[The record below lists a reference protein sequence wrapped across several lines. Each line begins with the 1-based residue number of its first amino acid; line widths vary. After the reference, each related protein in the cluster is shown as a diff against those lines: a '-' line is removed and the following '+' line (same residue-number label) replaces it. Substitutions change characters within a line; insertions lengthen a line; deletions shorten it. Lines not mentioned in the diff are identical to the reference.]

1 MGCCVLA
8 GDDDVHVCRCQVTRP
23 DQALLVVVALGDS
36 SQCAGHT
43 HTVGAHGH
51 GLQLAV
57 LVQNLQAQC
66 LSVLAAQGEDVA
78 HLDTAGCHQLAGAVR
93 CRVAF
98 AHLARLDH
106 AVGGEVAAED
116 QVRHVLALF
125 VCAGHPA
132 GTAHHTGV
140 NEEGNA
146 GCGSYRILVLGVCAE
161 QGCVQA
167 QAGANVALDQLR
179 VCLQVLFAG
188 CLDLDL
194 AADAQQGADVDLNAA
209 QVHGTVAGNAH
220 GEDLTLAGGGD
231 DGAQEALEGLR
242 SFQGAAGNLGVQF
255 VHALHQGLNGGGVG
269 GVHKDCRRGV
279 LGDFDFLGNHGGDGL
294 NVCRVAAR
302 GTHEGVLTD
311 GGRVQELFTA
321 GAAHRAGL
329 CGHNDNLQAQ
339 ALKDALVGGTVSHVR
354 LVQAL
359 VVNVEGV
366 GVLHDEL
373 AAAQQTRAGARLVA
387 VLGLNLVQV
396 NRKVLVGGVQV
407 LDQQSEHFLVGGC
420 QQHVGTL
427 TVLETEEVVAVLIP
441 AVSCLVGFAGQ
452 QCGEVNFLR
461 ANGIHLFTDDVL
473 DLAQYLQAQGQPGV
487 HAGGCAADVTG
498 ADQQLVAGDLSVY
511 GVLAQSAHEEVGKAK
526 YHDSP

>member
-8 GDDDVHVCRCQVTRP
+8 GDDDVNVCRCQVTRP

-36 SQCAGHT
+36 GKCAGHA
-43 HTVGAHGH
+43 HAVGAHGH

-57 LVQNLQAQC
+57 LVQDLQAQR

-78 HLDTAGCHQLAGAVR
+78 HLDAAGCHQLAGAVR

-98 AHLARLDH
+98 AHLARLDD
-106 AVGGEVAAED
+106 AVGGEVSAED

-125 VCAGHPA
+125 VRAGDPA
-132 GTAHHTGV
+132 GTAHHAGV
-140 NEEGNA
+140 NEEGDA
-146 GCGSYRILVLGVCAE
+146 GCGSHGVLVLGVCTE

-179 VCLQVLFAG
+179 ERLQVLFAG
-188 CLDLDL
+188 CLNLNL
-194 AADAQQGADVDLNAA
+194 AADTQQGADVDLNAA

-220 GEDLTLAGGGD
+220 GKDLTLAGGGD
-231 DGAQEALEGLR
+231 DGAEEALEGLR
-242 SFQGAAGNLGVQF
+242 SLDGAAGHLGVQF

-269 GVHKDCRRGV
+269 GVQDDCRGGV

-302 GTHEGVLTD
+302 GTHEGVFTD

-321 GAAHRAGL
+321 GATHRAGL

-339 ALKDALVGGTVSHVR
+339 ALKDALVCGAVRHVR

-359 VVNVEGV
+359 IVNVEGV

-373 AAAQQTRAGARLVA
+373 AAAQQTRAGARLIA

-396 NRKVLVGGVQV
+396 DRQVLVGGVQV
-407 LDQQSEHFLVGGC
+407 LHQQGEHFLVGGR
-420 QQHVGTL
+420 QQHVCTL
-427 TVLETEEVVAVLIP
+427 TVLEAEEVIAVLVP
-441 AVSCLVGFAGQ
+441 AVSCLVGLAGQ

-461 ANGIHLFTDDVL
+461 ANSVHLFTDDVL
-473 DLAQYLQAQGQPGV
+473 DLAQYLQAQRQPGV

-498 ADQQLVAGDLSVY
+498 ADQQLVAGDLGIY